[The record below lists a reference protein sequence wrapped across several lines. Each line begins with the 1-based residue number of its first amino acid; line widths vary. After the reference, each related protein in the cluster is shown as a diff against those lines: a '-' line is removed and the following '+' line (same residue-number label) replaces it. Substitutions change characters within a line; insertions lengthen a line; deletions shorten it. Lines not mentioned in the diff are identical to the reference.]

1 MTKSRE
7 RPTWAA
13 SRRSSRAQSAW
24 KVEIHMPADVVPSSA
39 ATRSRISSAA
49 LFVKVTASTSPGS
62 ATPLP
67 TR

>member
-7 RPTWAA
+7 RPTCGA
-13 SRRSSRAQSAW
+13 SRRRSLAQRAW
-24 KVEIHMPADVVPSSA
+24 KVEIHMPDEVVPTSE

-49 LFVKVTASTSPGS
+49 LFVKVTASTSAGS
-62 ATPLP
+62 AIPLP